1 MSSRH
6 IFDAAGTY
14 RERTLTMSPGPSS
27 TFSCGVCGVFKSILG
42 RKSMPSPSAR
52 RRIYKCAQC
61 VKDGK

>member
-6 IFDAAGTY
+6 IFDAAGSY

>member
-27 TFSCGVCGVFKSILG
+27 TFSCGVCSVFKSILG

-52 RRIYKCAQC
+52 RRIYKCKAC
-61 VKDGK
+61 HEAGK